1 MMKRIPRWVY
11 YAAGSVLLAIYLTV
25 MTAVS
30 TRSVESQMCTGLL
43 ITVHDTAELRFIN
56 PYELARDLGDL
67 PSTITRTRRCDINL
81 DSLERLLASFDKIER
96 VNVNLLTDGKVHIDV
111 WQMRPVARIFGPV
124 ESSYYINRTGKRI
137 KADARYHIDVPVV
150 YGSFN
155 DSIFPATS
163 ILPLV
168 DYIQADSVWS
178 RMVSMIKVDSPDDI
192 ILVPVICNHLINLG
206 DTTNYPDKF
215 RRLAPVYSRVMKV
228 KGWNYYD
235 TISVKWAGQV
245 VAHRRNYTPAVP
257 DTISNTEDFESVEI
271 QIVTDNVPE
280 PHI

>member
-30 TRSVESQMCTGLL
+30 TRSVETQMCTGLL

-124 ESSYYINRTGKRI
+124 ASSYYINRSGKRI
-137 KADARYHIDVPVV
+137 AADARYHIDVPVV

-178 RMVSMIKVDSPDDI
+178 RMVDDQ
-192 ILVPVICNHLINLG
+192 G
-206 DTTNYPDKF
+206 
-215 RRLAPVYSRVMKV
+215 RLAERHNPRAR
-228 KGWNYYD
+228 D
-235 TISVKWAGQV
+235 LQPCHQ
-245 VAHRRNYTPAVP
+245 HRRHYELCRQIPSP
-257 DTISNTEDFESVEI
+257 GSHLLPRDEGQGVELL
-271 QIVTDNVPE
+271 
-280 PHI
+280 